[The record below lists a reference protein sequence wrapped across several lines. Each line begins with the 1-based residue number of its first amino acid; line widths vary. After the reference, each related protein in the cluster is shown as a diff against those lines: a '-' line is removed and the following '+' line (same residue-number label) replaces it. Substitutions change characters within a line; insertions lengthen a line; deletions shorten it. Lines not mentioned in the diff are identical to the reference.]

1 MVAQTQK
8 KYKIM
13 TNLFEQSKEITSL
26 EYMDLETPIF
36 KGQSKV
42 DKNNG
47 YWMIFE
53 NNGILYKIYNKL

>member
-26 EYMDLETPIF
+26 EYMDLESPIF

-42 DKNNG
+42 YYIKFIINLN
-47 YWMIFE
+47 I
-53 NNGILYKIYNKL
+53 KR

>member
-1 MVAQTQK
+1 
-8 KYKIM
+8 M
-13 TNLFEQSKEITSL
+13 TNLFEQSKEITSS
-26 EYMDLETPIF
+26 EYMNLETPVF

-53 NNGILYKIYNKL
+53 NNGLLYKIYNKLEY